1 MRGNDFSE
9 KSVLLLDD
17 SRAFLSL
24 MTDILRGLG
33 VRKIVR
39 CVDAIEAFEVIGR
52 ESIHLAFV
60 DYEMPIINGC
70 EFASLVRTAPDC
82 PDKFLP
88 MILVTGHASRTIV
101 MECLSAGFNHVLAK
115 PLSAASLSTK
125 MHDVFEE
132 PARFILTPSGYFG
145 PDRRRRNDPDGVAR
159 DRRMAD
165 LAVPV
170 GPRDLKLIHWVQ
182 KRTELGDTAELSKMW
197 AAVTQEHAADGAQR
211 SAVLKQVQSA

>member
-1 MRGNDFSE
+1 MQGIDFSE
-9 KSVLLLDD
+9 KNVLILDD

-33 VRKIVR
+33 VRNIVR

-52 ESIHLAFV
+52 ESVHLAFV

-88 MILVTGHASRTIV
+88 LILVTGHASRTIV
-101 MECLSAGFNHVLAK
+101 MECLSVGFNHVLAK
-115 PLSAASLSTK
+115 PLSAASLSSK

-132 PARFILTPSGYFG
+132 PPRFILTPSGYFG
-145 PDRRRRNDPDGVAR
+145 PERRRRNDPDGISR
-159 DRRMAD
+159 DRRKVD

-170 GPRDLKLIHWVQ
+170 GPRDLKLVHWVQ
-182 KRTELGDTAELSKMW
+182 KRAEMGDTAELSKMW
-197 AAVTQEHAADGAQR
+197 AAVTKDHAADSAQR
-211 SAVLKQVQSA
+211 SAASKHV

>member
-1 MRGNDFSE
+1 MQGIDLSE
-9 KSVLLLDD
+9 KNVLLLDD

-33 VRKIVR
+33 VRNIVR

-52 ESIHLAFV
+52 ESIHLALV

-88 MILVTGHASRTIV
+88 MILVTGHASRNIV
-101 MECLSAGFNHVLAK
+101 MECLSVGFNHVLAK
-115 PLSAASLSTK
+115 PLSASSLSSK
-125 MHDVFEE
+125 MHDVFVE
-132 PARFILTPSGYFG
+132 PPRFILTPGGYFG
-145 PDRRRRNDPDGVAR
+145 PERRRRNDPDRVVR
-159 DRRMAD
+159 DRRKAD

-170 GPRDLKLIHWVQ
+170 GPRDLKLVHWVQ
-182 KRTELGDTAELSKMW
+182 RRVELGDTEELSKMW
-197 AAVTQEHAADGAQR
+197 AAVTKDCAAEGVLRSGAVKR
-211 SAVLKQVQSA
+211 AQSA